1 MWNNGKAEYVGKH
14 PQVKT
19 TSYMYMLVF
28 ERSQVNMT
36 TSCSKD
42 HSASLKNIMSVTFQ
56 SNITP
61 NAKQVKQ
68 NYIDIFKSCS
78 IAVNA
83 SSSNQELSIYSR
95 IKLQDVPCFPSRNI
109 GKICMRNEVSPIHKM
124 RREKIRYKRSK
135 SFFARF

>member
-1 MWNNGKAEYVGKH
+1 MYNDMWNNGKAEYVGKH

-19 TSYMYMLVF
+19 ASYMYMLVF

-42 HSASLKNIMSVTFQ
+42 HSASLKNIMSVAFQ

-68 NYIDIFKSCS
+68 VPQHNKARKPLLRNAKS
-78 IAVNA
+78 
-83 SSSNQELSIYSR
+83 E
-95 IKLQDVPCFPSRNI
+95 
-109 GKICMRNEVSPIHKM
+109 
-124 RREKIRYKRSK
+124 
-135 SFFARF
+135 

>member
-1 MWNNGKAEYVGKH
+1 
-14 PQVKT
+14 
-19 TSYMYMLVF
+19 MYMLVF

-42 HSASLKNIMSVTFQ
+42 HSASLKNIMSVAFQ

-83 SSSNQELSIYSR
+83 SSSNQELR
-95 IKLQDVPCFPSRNI
+95 AKLLE
-109 GKICMRNEVSPIHKM
+109 NERCILGSLTT
-124 RREKIRYKRSK
+124 SK
-135 SFFARF
+135 SPTTQKSPNTTSSKRKIGMTDDIPSAKKPKLL